1 MSNQQYRHCGR
12 KLTPAELVEFL
23 TDQHCAMAD
32 DPIMLWLSPQSL
44 EDFADLIQQAIN
56 NSESADFDSMV
67 LFAGNQQALAAARK
81 FGADWDS
88 FDNWRQS

>member
-1 MSNQQYRHCGR
+1 MNTQYRHCGR
-12 KLTPAELVEFL
+12 KLTPSELVEFL
-23 TDQHCAMAD
+23 TDQHCAMVD
-32 DPIMLWLSPQSL
+32 DPIMLWLSMSL
-44 EDFADLIQQAIN
+44 EDVADVVQKAIN

-81 FGADWDS
+81 FGADWDA